1 MESQPS
7 ADTEEEALRR
17 RLEELTS
24 NISDPG
30 TSSEDETKPGGT
42 LHAVSP
48 EVRSHG
54 PRKRAGQEG
63 QPQIA
68 IQPFMGGS
76 YLATGFGGLHTGV
89 EVGDQPW
96 GLHSE
101 AVLCF
106 MDHHRDPSCP

>member
-48 EVRSHG
+48 EVRSQVPG
-54 PRKRAGQEG
+54 KGQGKKDSPR
-63 QPQIA
+63 
-68 IQPFMGGS
+68 
-76 YLATGFGGLHTGV
+76 
-89 EVGDQPW
+89 
-96 GLHSE
+96 
-101 AVLCF
+101 
-106 MDHHRDPSCP
+106 